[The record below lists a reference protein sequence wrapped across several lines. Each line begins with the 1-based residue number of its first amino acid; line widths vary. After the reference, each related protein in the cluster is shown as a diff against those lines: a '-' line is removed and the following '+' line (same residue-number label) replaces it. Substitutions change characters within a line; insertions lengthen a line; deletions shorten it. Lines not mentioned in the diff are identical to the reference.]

1 MPTILGISC
10 FYHDS
15 AAAIVRDGA
24 IVAAAQEER
33 FTRRKHDPSFPA
45 NAIDYCLR
53 EAKITISDVDYVVY
67 YEKPLTKFERLLET
81 YLAFAP
87 RGFSSFQMAIPAWIR
102 DKVFLRGRIRRELGK
117 YCKAPLLFTDHHES
131 HAASAFFPSPFEE
144 ASILTVDGVGEW
156 TTTTIG
162 KGSRSRISNLKT
174 ISFPHSLGL
183 LYSAFTHYCGFR
195 VNSGEYKLMGLA
207 PYGKPIYREK
217 ILEHLI
223 DLREDGSFRMDMRY
237 FRYCQGLTMTGSR
250 FHNLFGGPPRK
261 PESRIEQRH
270 MDLAA
275 SIQSVTE
282 ETILK
287 LAVHARQI
295 TQCKNL
301 VMAGGVALNCVANGV
316 LDRAGIFDSIWVQ
329 PAAGDAGGALGAALF
344 VWHQLLEKPR
354 DYFHRDTMNGSFL
367 GPSFSQDQIRQFLI
381 KTGASYRE
389 FESQGSMVDVVAGE
403 LTSGKIVGWFQGR
416 MEFGPRAL
424 GARSILGDPRSTK
437 MQSMMNLRIK
447 FRESFRP
454 FAPIVMAEFAD
465 QWFEMRPQ
473 QESPYMLHVAPVLKP
488 HQTPISEE
496 ALSTMTSDPDL
507 CKRVNVVR
515 SVIPAVTH
523 VDHSA
528 RIQTV
533 DKIRNPLLHQLL
545 DCFRQLTGVPILV
558 NTSFNIR
565 GEPIVCSPEDAYR
578 CFCGTEMD
586 ILVLGNFIIY
596 KSDIP
601 SADLATHS
609 KQYLSQFELD

>member
-1 MPTILGISC
+1 
-10 FYHDS
+10 
-15 AAAIVRDGA
+15 
-24 IVAAAQEER
+24 
-33 FTRRKHDPSFPA
+33 
-45 NAIDYCLR
+45 
-53 EAKITISDVDYVVY
+53 
-67 YEKPLTKFERLLET
+67 
-81 YLAFAP
+81 
-87 RGFSSFQMAIPAWIR
+87 
-102 DKVFLRGRIRRELGK
+102 
-117 YCKAPLLFTDHHES
+117 
-131 HAASAFFPSPFEE
+131 
-144 ASILTVDGVGEW
+144 
-156 TTTTIG
+156 
-162 KGSRSRISNLKT
+162 
-174 ISFPHSLGL
+174 
-183 LYSAFTHYCGFR
+183 
-195 VNSGEYKLMGLA
+195 
-207 PYGKPIYREK
+207 
-217 ILEHLI
+217 
-223 DLREDGSFRMDMRY
+223 
-237 FRYCQGLTMTGSR
+237 
-250 FHNLFGGPPRK
+250 
-261 PESRIEQRH
+261 
-270 MDLAA
+270 
-275 SIQSVTE
+275 
-282 ETILK
+282 
-287 LAVHARQI
+287 
-295 TQCKNL
+295 
-301 VMAGGVALNCVANGV
+301 
-316 LDRAGIFDSIWVQ
+316 
-329 PAAGDAGGALGAALF
+329 
-344 VWHQLLEKPR
+344 
-354 DYFHRDTMNGSFL
+354 
-367 GPSFSQDQIRQFLI
+367 
-381 KTGASYRE
+381 
-389 FESQGSMVDVVAGE
+389 
-403 LTSGKIVGWFQGR
+403 
-416 MEFGPRAL
+416 
-424 GARSILGDPRSTK
+424 
-437 MQSMMNLRIK
+437 MMNLRIK